1 MKKISSLHA
10 GIKLSISL
18 VAGIVCFFLLIPVP
32 MEFITRIMISW
43 DAMSLFLITLSWIT
57 FYTFEPKD
65 IRRLAKVQDESRTA
79 VFFLVLVAVLS
90 SLAAIIILLTTKGHG
105 GLVHK
110 EIKAAIYISG
120 VICSW
125 FLLHTMFTLKYA
137 HQYYANDK
145 KNPTEHAGGLGFPD
159 EEDPDY
165 IDFAYFSFV
174 IGMTFQVSDV
184 TISARHIRRI
194 VLLHGLLS
202 FMFNT
207 VIVALTINALLDL
220 KGS

>member
-1 MKKISSLHA
+1 
-10 GIKLSISL
+10 
-18 VAGIVCFFLLIPVP
+18 
-32 MEFITRIMISW
+32 
-43 DAMSLFLITLSWIT
+43 MSLFLITLSWIT